1 MKVRKDA
8 PLELLGPLAC
18 SGQTGAG
25 AVLNVIKPQPGESI
39 AIFGVGAVG
48 LSALMAARIA
58 GCEPII
64 AVDVHDHRLAL
75 ARDLG
80 ATHAINP
87 KANGDVTTE
96 IRKLTG
102 RGVRYAIE
110 TSAVPA
116 VFRAAVE
123 SLAPG
128 GTCVLL
134 GSAPKGSEVAL
145 EMPFLQEGRM
155 VRGVIQGDSRPREFI
170 PQLVDLIMQ
179 DKFPIEKMM
188 TFYDFADINR
198 AAAESS
204 SGIDHQAG
212 AAHAGRHLIE
222 TNATEE
228 NKWRRCRN
236 LAYRAPICSS
246 AWCALENSKVLT
258 ADCPTASRRTV
269 SARSTTSSAF
279 SRRRA
284 RAAR

>member
-8 PLELLGPLAC
+8 PLELFGRSPAAAEH
-18 SGQTGAG
+18 AG

-123 SLAPG
+123 LLAPG

-204 SGIDHQAG
+204 SGIAIKPVLRMPAG
-212 AAHAGRHLIE
+212 I
-222 TNATEE
+222 
-228 NKWRRCRN
+228 
-236 LAYRAPICSS
+236 
-246 AWCALENSKVLT
+246 
-258 ADCPTASRRTV
+258 
-269 SARSTTSSAF
+269 
-279 SRRRA
+279 
-284 RAAR
+284 